1 MLQYFGPFLLKGYEI
16 FYTTKLSLAIVNLR
30 PVVKGHVLV
39 LPRRVVPRFQDLNFE
54 ETNDLF
60 QTVHK
65 VSKVIGEAYNSTSLS
80 ITIQDGPDAGQT
92 VPHVHVHILPRR
104 PGDFARN
111 DDIYT
116 EIENTKC
123 FTVESTKQG
132 RSPEEMQRESNFLKG
147 CFE

>member
-1 MLQYFGPFLLKGYEI
+1 MSQYFGPFLLRGSEI

-39 LPRRVVPRFQDLNFE
+39 LPKRVVPRFGDLNPE
-54 ETNDLF
+54 ETTDLF

-65 VSKVIGEAYNSTSLS
+65 VSKVIEQAYHSTSLS
-80 ITIQDGPDAGQT
+80 ITIQDGPHAGQT
-92 VPHVHVHILPRR
+92 VPHVHVHILPRT

-116 EIENTKC
+116 EIENNKC
-123 FTVESTKQG
+123 FTVESDSRNRT
-132 RSPEEMQRESNFLKG
+132 PEEMQQESKFLEG
-147 CFE
+147 FFS